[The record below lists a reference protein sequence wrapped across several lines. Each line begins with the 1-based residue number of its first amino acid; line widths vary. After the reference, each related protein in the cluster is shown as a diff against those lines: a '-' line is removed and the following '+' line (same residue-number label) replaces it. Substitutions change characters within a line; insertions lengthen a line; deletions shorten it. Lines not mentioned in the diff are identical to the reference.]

1 MIAPFLLTIGILC
14 DPERSDSAPSRELVE
29 LASPWFEVRARA
41 QSRLLALHPSEG
53 QEIATRLLADPD
65 PRLRLAAVEWY
76 REQIDL
82 GCAVAEAPFA
92 AAYLVE
98 KDALVRDR
106 AVHVAAALP
115 AVVESARARVARGDV
130 APAEYDALLDAR
142 IVRLCEAVMLDGG
155 VPGFFDGQFA
165 AIHAVDDTALLR
177 MLRFTWDPRLHP
189 VMRTLMIMALHE
201 PRPPSLEMFLQP
213 MLIPAS
219 IEVLIQHTFTW
230 KFNTSAM
237 DVRQNLVASYSQYA
251 RFSLAKAGIAGPID
265 QKIAELRTQ
274 HEEYAKRAR
283 NEFDEDHRDF
293 DRDRAEFDLQIAMD
307 FLFQVGYHQQQ
318 LDRYDAAEEA
328 YRTIIASEINV
339 RSKRWA
345 HYNLACI
352 RAIQGRNDDAI
363 DELTKAVHSG
373 FNDVRWAARDGD
385 LKPLRDDPRFK
396 RLLAGLPPP
405 DAATKP
411 GDR

>member
-1 MIAPFLLTIGILC
+1 MIASSLLAVVMVC
-14 DPERSDSAPSRELVE
+14 HPEHSDSALSRDVVE

-53 QEIATRLLADPD
+53 QAIATRLLADPD

-82 GCAVAEAPFA
+82 GTTVEEAPFA

-98 KDALVRDR
+98 SDPLVRDR
-106 AVHVAAALP
+106 ALHVAAALP

-130 APAEYDALLDAR
+130 SPAEYDALLDAR
-142 IVRLCEAVMLDGG
+142 VVRMCEAVMLDGG

-165 AIHAVDDTALLR
+165 AMHAVDETALLR
-177 MLRFTWDPRLHP
+177 MLRFAWDPRLHP
-189 VMRTLMIMALHE
+189 VMRTLMIMAMHE

-213 MLIPAS
+213 MLISAS
-219 IEVLIQHTFTW
+219 IEVLIQHNFTW
-230 KFNTSAM
+230 KFNTTAM

-265 QKIAELRTQ
+265 QKIAALRSQ
-274 HEEYAKRAR
+274 HDEYAKRAR
-283 NEFDEDHRDF
+283 REFAKAGREFDEE
-293 DRDRAEFDLQIAMD
+293 RAEFDFQLAMD

-352 RAIQGRNDDAI
+352 RAIQGRNDEAI
-363 DELTKAVHSG
+363 DELTKAVASG

-385 LKPLRDDPRFK
+385 LKSLRDDPRFQ

-405 DAATKP
+405 DAAKP
-411 GDR
+411 PDDR